1 MNNLIQASA
10 KTRLLYS
17 IVFVFLLFILIKIF
31 QLQEYA
37 NAVFIRDLFN
47 HNSFLAISVFIIL
60 FCLANISYIPGWI
73 FLATSVY
80 LFGKINGG
88 LLVFLAA
95 IISSLFSF
103 FVLRMIFGRPLTEIQ
118 VPKIQ
123 KIMKKFQHNEMFGV
137 TVLRLI
143 FQTNP
148 FINYAL
154 AFSSVRAKNYIMGTL
169 LGLPLPIIVYC
180 YFFETFFNKVL

>member
-1 MNNLIQASA
+1 MNNLIQASP

-17 IVFVFLLFILIKIF
+17 IVFVSLLFLLIKIF
-31 QLQEYA
+31 NLQEYV
-37 NAVFIRDLFN
+37 NTIFIRDLFD
-47 HNSFLAISVFIIL
+47 HNSLLAVSVFVVL
-60 FCLANISYIPGWI
+60 FCLANISYIPGWV

-88 LLVFLAA
+88 LLVFFAA

-103 FVLRMIFGRPLTEIQ
+103 FTLRFIFGRPLTEIQ
-118 VPKIQ
+118 IPKVQ
-123 KIMKKFQHNEMFGV
+123 NIMNKFQHNEMLGV
-137 TVLRLI
+137 TILRLI

-154 AFSSVRAKNYIMGTL
+154 AFSSVRARNYIIGTL
-169 LGLPLPIIVYC
+169 VGLPLPIIIYC
-180 YFFETFFNKVL
+180 YFFDTFFTKVL